1 MTEVERNAKAM
12 RPRASAAA
20 HRSAVRRRERRRL
33 DLAQQSRMGWLAAH
47 ACPACGSANI
57 RRSAIRGSEA
67 NAHAFRSPYR
77 CENCKHRF
85 WLVSRKARL
94 GAATAGI
101 ALFSGIVFLATLL
114 ILPRYVAPEQ
124 GDELQ
129 AASPDTLVVHEGVVM
144 SAPAAAAARNNA
156 GKSSITSAAST
167 VASRDP
173 APKSAAMSTPAARA
187 SEDRAAASTVMSDG
201 VPAKATPAAEA
212 H

>member
-1 MTEVERNAKAM
+1 MTGVERNERAM

-20 HRSAVRRRERRRL
+20 HRSAVRRRERRRM

-114 ILPRYVAPEQ
+114 VLPRYVVPEQ
-124 GDELQ
+124 SEQLQ

-144 SAPAAAAARNNA
+144 SAPAAAAARDVA
-156 GKSSITSAAST
+156 GKSSVTSAPAA
-167 VASRDP
+167 VISRDVEAQSSQVS
-173 APKSAAMSTPAARA
+173 APTAASQ
-187 SEDRAAASTVMSDG
+187 DRAAASRVMSAT
-201 VPAKATPAAEA
+201 VPTKATPPAET

>member
-47 ACPACGSANI
+47 ACPACGSAHI

-114 ILPRYVAPEQ
+114 ILPRYVVPEQ
-124 GDELQ
+124 SDDELQ

-144 SAPAAAAARNNA
+144 SAPAAAAARDNA
-156 GKSSITSAAST
+156 GKSSLTSAAPT

-173 APKSAAMSTPAARA
+173 AAKSSLMSVPAAPA
-187 SEDRAAASTVMSDG
+187 SQDRAAASTVMSVG
-201 VPAKATPAAEA
+201 VPAKAPAES

>member
-1 MTEVERNAKAM
+1 MTGVERNERAM

-20 HRSAVRRRERRRL
+20 HRSAVRRRERRRM

-57 RRSAIRGSEA
+57 RRSAIRSSEA

-114 ILPRYVAPEQ
+114 VLPRYVVPEQ
-124 GDELQ
+124 SEQLQ

-144 SAPAAAAARNNA
+144 SAPAAAAARDVA
-156 GKSSITSAAST
+156 GKSSVTSAPAA
-167 VASRDP
+167 VISRDVEAQSSQMS
-173 APKSAAMSTPAARA
+173 APTAASQ
-187 SEDRAAASTVMSDG
+187 DRAAASTVMSAT
-201 VPAKATPAAEA
+201 VPTKATPPAEA

>member
-1 MTEVERNAKAM
+1 MTGVERNERAM

-20 HRSAVRRRERRRL
+20 HRSAVRRRERRRM

-57 RRSAIRGSEA
+57 RRSAIRSSEA

-114 ILPRYVAPEQ
+114 VLPRYVVPEQ
-124 GDELQ
+124 SEQLQ

-144 SAPAAAAARNNA
+144 SAPAAAAARDVA
-156 GKSSITSAAST
+156 GKSSVTSAPAA
-167 VASRDP
+167 VISRDVEAQSSQVS
-173 APKSAAMSTPAARA
+173 APTAASQ
-187 SEDRAAASTVMSDG
+187 DRAVASTVMSAT
-201 VPAKATPAAEA
+201 VPTKATPPAET

>member
-1 MTEVERNAKAM
+1 MTGVERNDRAM

-57 RRSAIRGSEA
+57 RRSAFRGSEA

-94 GAATAGI
+94 GATAAGI

-114 ILPRYVAPEQ
+114 VLPRYVVPDQ
-124 GDELQ
+124 SGQELQ

-144 SAPAAAAARNNA
+144 SAPAAAAARDVA
-156 GKSSITSAAST
+156 GKSSVMSAPAAVT
-167 VASRDP
+167 SRDVE
-173 APKSAAMSTPAARA
+173 AKSSQVSAPAAA
-187 SEDRAAASTVMSDG
+187 SEDRAAASTVMSAS
-201 VPAKATPAAEA
+201 VPAKATPAAGR
-212 H
+212 

>member
-1 MTEVERNAKAM
+1 MTGVERNERAM

-20 HRSAVRRRERRRL
+20 HRLAVRRRERRRL

-114 ILPRYVAPEQ
+114 VLPRYVVPEQ
-124 GDELQ
+124 SEQLQ

-144 SAPAAAAARNNA
+144 SAPAAAAARDVA
-156 GKSSITSAAST
+156 GKSSVTSAPAA
-167 VASRDP
+167 VISRDVEAQSSQMS
-173 APKSAAMSTPAARA
+173 APTAASQ
-187 SEDRAAASTVMSDG
+187 DRAAASTVMSAT
-201 VPAKATPAAEA
+201 VPTKATPPAET